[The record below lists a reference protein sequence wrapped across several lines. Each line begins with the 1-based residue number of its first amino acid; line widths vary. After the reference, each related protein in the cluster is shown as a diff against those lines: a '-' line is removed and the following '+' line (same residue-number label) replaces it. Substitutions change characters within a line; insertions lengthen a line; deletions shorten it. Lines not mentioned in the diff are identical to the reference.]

1 MQGWEFALKPL
12 YLNAGYSLSWWDW
25 TENLEQICIGRKFE
39 KDKQW
44 LLSKWL
50 KKLQILKSWKM
61 VRKIS
66 EKKRLDFGVPN
77 EVLRDWIFWSID
89 GEGNFVRVKKS
100 CFTHYEWRKNG
111 KNEISDIKKES

>member
-1 MQGWEFALKPL
+1 MLDTA
-12 YLNAGYSLSWWDW
+12 YLDEIG

-89 GEGNFVRVKKS
+89 GEDRIECNNEQSLFKKLKRRLK
-100 CFTHYEWRKNG
+100 FEG
-111 KNEISDIKKES
+111 ISV